1 MTDCRSHPV
10 FRRRQVDRE
19 GRDVSGS
26 ENVGD
31 VRLQELVDEDVAAGI
46 EFDVWI
52 GLENENKS
60 NLLPYFLK

>member
-1 MTDCRSHPV
+1 VTDCRSHAV

-31 VRLQELVDEDVAAGI
+31 VRLQELVDQDVAAGI
-46 EFDVWI
+46 EFDV
-52 GLENENKS
+52 
-60 NLLPYFLK
+60 

>member
-1 MTDCRSHPV
+1 VTYCRSHPV

-31 VRLQELVDEDVAAGI
+31 VRLQELVDQDVAAGV
-46 EFDVWI
+46 EFDV
-52 GLENENKS
+52 
-60 NLLPYFLK
+60 